1 MNLTSNFSSGS
12 TTTSAS
18 FTWIRLTIKIVD
30 LFQLAY
36 FRLHK
41 ITTSFILFFHVWIGI
56 WIFFVTFDRVLF
68 FVATISC
75 FMINTICSYKWNN
88 WNFDSKFCTINRDWY
103 LWPLMFTSYLFW
115 NRINLPFSQD
125 IVGEE
130 NTESSPSNASI
141 SSTFGNFEPLWLDK

>member
-36 FRLHK
+36 FRLHE
-41 ITTSFILFFHVWIGI
+41 ITASFVLFFHVWIGI
-56 WIFFVTFDRVLF
+56 RIFFVTFDRILF

-75 FMINTICSYKWNN
+75 FMINTICSYKWSN
-88 WNFDSKFCTINRDWY
+88 WNFDSKFWNMDRDWIFMSW
-103 LWPLMFTSYLFW
+103 LLW

-130 NTESSPSNASI
+130 NTESSPSIASI
-141 SSTFGNFEPLWLDK
+141 SSVFGNFEQL